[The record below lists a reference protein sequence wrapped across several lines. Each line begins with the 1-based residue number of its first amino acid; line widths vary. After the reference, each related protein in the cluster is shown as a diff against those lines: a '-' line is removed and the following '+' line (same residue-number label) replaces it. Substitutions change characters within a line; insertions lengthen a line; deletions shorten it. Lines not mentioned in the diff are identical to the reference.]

1 MVGVDRVPVEP
12 LPRLG
17 HVAPRM
23 LTTYQLRRRLVRRV
37 LGARGFD
44 EAVTWSFITTEAAQR
59 FGGGGESLQL
69 ANPIASDMTAMR
81 PSLLPGLLAAAA
93 RNASRARDDL
103 MLAEVGQVF
112 LSDRPEGQHFY
123 ASGIRT
129 GTASLQGP
137 GRHWRA
143 PAPKVDVFDA
153 KADLAAA
160 LDAVG
165 VDIDKA
171 QVVAEPAS
179 WSHPGRGGRVQLGPK
194 AILGWFGEVHPE
206 VLEAFDLQG
215 PVAAFEIDLDAIP
228 EPRRRSSRAKPALR
242 LSGLN
247 PVSRDFAFLLPRDV
261 PAATVLRAA
270 RGADKALVT
279 DVSVFDVFEG
289 RGVPEGMKSLAI
301 AVTLQPQEHTLT
313 DEEIDAVSAAVVAAV
328 GKATGGTLRS

>member
-1 MVGVDRVPVEP
+1 M
-12 LPRLG
+12 
-17 HVAPRM
+17 
-23 LTTYQLRRRLVRRV
+23 
-37 LGARGFD
+37 
-44 EAVTWSFITTEAAQR
+44 
-59 FGGGGESLQL
+59 
-69 ANPIASDMTAMR
+69 
-81 PSLLPGLLAAAA
+81 
-93 RNASRARDDL
+93 
-103 MLAEVGQVF
+103 
-112 LSDRPEGQHFY
+112 
-123 ASGIRT
+123 
-129 GTASLQGP
+129 
-137 GRHWRA
+137 
-143 PAPKVDVFDA
+143 
-153 KADLAAA
+153 
-160 LDAVG
+160 
-165 VDIDKA
+165 
-171 QVVAEPAS
+171 
-179 WSHPGRGGRVQLGPK
+179 QLGPK